1 MTLSSSDKSRRY
13 RQSKIQSIA
22 DAQDISFDEAKK
34 VFNKQEAD
42 KRRARRARQKSAAN
56 ATANADAKQT
66 QCDELQNQI
75 TRVKQGTRNKNN
87 KIVPFTPKTSKLN
100 MDNIK
105 RNYERMFGGSF
116 QCTESQLDEY
126 EDSKKVID
134 YVLNRDSRLK
144 KLTSKRKYLESIG
157 SVLLSIPKY
166 TTIGRAYLD
175 EAITLQGRIEIN
187 SDHNKLSRR
196 EILNWTDYDTV
207 INAYKSN
214 TLNPKEAALLGLYT
228 IIPPR
233 RRSFATF
240 LTVIDKDEKE
250 QPDLNYLVVD
260 GKANPILLVLNNYKT
275 FKSYGRVE
283 IKLPS
288 PLKRVFRA
296 HLKESKLVSG
306 DRVFK
311 TTWGKPYQLT
321 NLSNYLQNTFN
332 KAIGNYI
339 SFNLLRHIYITHHL
353 STPRSI
359 KYKKLLA
366 SRMGHSIGQQL
377 KYIRITE

>member
-1 MTLSSSDKSRRY
+1 MTLSSSEKSKKY
-13 RQSKIQSIA
+13 RQGKIQTIA
-22 DAQDISFDEAKK
+22 DAQGLSFDDAKK
-34 VFNKQEAD
+34 VFNKLESD
-42 KRRARRARQKSAAN
+42 KRRARRMRQKN
-56 ATANADAKQT
+56 EAKQSEVKS
-66 QCDELQNQI
+66 QCDELQNHM
-75 TRVKQGTRNKNN
+75 TRVKQNSRNKNN
-87 KIVPFTPKTSKLN
+87 KIVSFTPQTSKLN
-100 MDNIK
+100 IDNVK
-105 RNYERMFGGSF
+105 RNYERMFNDSF

-126 EDSKKVID
+126 QDSKRVID
-134 YVLNRDSRLK
+134 YVVNRDSRLK

-166 TTIGRAYLD
+166 KSVGRTYLD
-175 EAITLQGRIEIN
+175 EAIQLQKRIEIN
-187 SDHNKLSRR
+187 TDYNSLSRR
-196 EILNWTDYDTV
+196 ERLNWTDFKV
-207 INAYKSN
+207 VENAYKSSAI
-214 TLNPKEAALLGLYT
+214 NPKEAALLGLYT
-228 IIPPR
+228 LIPPR

-250 QPDLNYLVVD
+250 DPDLNYLVLD
-260 GKANPILLVLNNYKT
+260 GRNPILLVLNNYKT
-275 FKSYGRVE
+275 SKTYGRVE
-283 IKLPS
+283 IRLPS
-288 PLKRVFRA
+288 SLKRLFRN

-332 KAIGNYI
+332 KATGNYI

-353 STPRSI
+353 STPRSL